1 MTIAL
6 IGPNANDSIMQ
17 WGNYNGFP
25 SHTTTL
31 YEALKQR
38 IPADRLIYDLG
49 CDRTNDSSLES
60 VFGQCSIDGKPG
72 FKSTYW
78 NNIKMEGKPATI
90 TYTNTPFHFT
100 TLGATVFAAGINIQD
115 FSARYE
121 SAFTAQQTEDIDFH
135 FETEGAIR
143 LSIDGKEVAKGVF

>member
-60 VFGQCSIDGKPG
+60 VSDNAASMVSPDSNRLTGITSKWRVNPQLLHIQIPR
-72 FKSTYW
+72 STSLHW
-78 NNIKMEGKPATI
+78 EQ
-90 TYTNTPFHFT
+90 PF
-100 TLGATVFAAGINIQD
+100 LQPV
-115 FSARYE
+115 
-121 SAFTAQQTEDIDFH
+121 
-135 FETEGAIR
+135 
-143 LSIDGKEVAKGVF
+143 

>member
-100 TLGATVFAAGINIQD
+100 TLGATVFAAGVNIQD
-115 FSARYE
+115 FRHAMSQLLLHSRQKILIFISKQKGPSA
-121 SAFTAQQTEDIDFH
+121 SA
-135 FETEGAIR
+135 
-143 LSIDGKEVAKGVF
+143 